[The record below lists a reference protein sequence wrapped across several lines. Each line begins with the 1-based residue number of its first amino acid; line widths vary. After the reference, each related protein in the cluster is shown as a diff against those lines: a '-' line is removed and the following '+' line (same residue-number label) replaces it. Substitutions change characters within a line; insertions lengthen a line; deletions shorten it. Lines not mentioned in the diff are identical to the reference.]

1 MAMSSRRSNGATGK
15 DLMKTFRGNLQ
26 AVEAGD
32 ALLSLDAFCKKHH
45 VLMKEILGITTRPTA
60 AVMRES
66 MSLVW
71 PGAPSLELKTF
82 ANHLHEV
89 YKTLFTKTR
98 NMSTGGRLADSIQ
111 DMCFF
116 IKDLLRLPESKQGSK
131 RASSGS
137 ARSPKASPKKKI
149 KQRLDSTCQKAS
161 TRKLEVHV
169 SVSSSDAGATVKK
182 EPAEAA
188 EPASHTRDGPRPL
201 PTGQISKLYQQ
212 AASAASFFHTDLSVP
227 TVLRIAGDSRE
238 AAKMHKGPS
247 GFAVAVWSDGHQIVS
262 EIPNLLLDK
271 AAAAKAS
278 PKGKAKAAS
287 KKKPAAVIKKPA
299 CLPQEDGE
307 SPAAGAD
314 DAAAGQDLEAPAEAA
329 LVPVD
334 APAADD
340 DQDPNYGDVAVLPAN
355 AVLRKEYRAANNTM
369 AFRMI
374 WRNEKNKEC
383 KRQMFQLKGGSA
395 TTKEQLHATGEEAL
409 RKARAGEPLAQVETM
424 VLVPLYCEDKD

>member
-271 AAAAKAS
+271 
-278 PKGKAKAAS
+278 
-287 KKKPAAVIKKPA
+287 
-299 CLPQEDGE
+299 EDGE

>member
-98 NMSTGGRLADSIQ
+98 NMSTGGRLADSIH

-116 IKDLLRLPESKQGSK
+116 IKDLLGLPES
-131 RASSGS
+131 S

-169 SVSSSDAGATVKK
+169 SASSSDAGATVKK

-299 CLPQEDGE
+299 CFPQEDGE
-307 SPAAGAD
+307 SPVAGAD

-409 RKARAGEPLAQVETM
+409 RKARAGEPLAQVRSWAEEQLSSM
-424 VLVPLYCEDKD
+424 QP